1 MTEVRDGLRVADRRA
16 IETVEAV
23 ILDVGHGNCAVL
35 RDGDRC
41 VIVDAKSDKLLY
53 RELIAS
59 GVRRIE
65 HLVLSHADSD
75 HIAGAL
81 RLLPNEDFEIGT
93 VWLNADSDKDS
104 LKWHELLVLLSQ
116 LTRGGRLKTRLGI
129 CDQQDWELSL
139 DRVMIDVLHPALID
153 IGHGTGRAGK
163 IRPEMTTNGM
173 SVVLRVLM
181 DGIPALLLPGD
192 LDAAGLEQVIGRS
205 KDATAHVLV
214 YPHHGGHS
222 GAGSER
228 DFAKQLCEV
237 VDPSVVVFSM
247 GRGSFHNPLREV
259 VEQIGVSRPEAR
271 VACTQLSPNCHA
283 GDVPAVQPPHLL
295 DRPSAGAVSSRCCA
309 GSLRIAVRE
318 SALAVSPTPEDHAAW
333 IEGHVDAPMCNPRVW
348 LPQPRKA

>member
-1 MTEVRDGLRVADRRA
+1 MTEVHNGLRAVEKRKIATA
-16 IETVEAV
+16 EAV

-35 RDGDRC
+35 RDADRC

-53 RELIAS
+53 RELIES

-93 VWLNADSDKDS
+93 VWLNSDSDKDS

-116 LTRGGRLKTRLGI
+116 LARDGRLKTRMGI

-139 DRVMIDVLHPALID
+139 GRVEIDVLHPALLD
-153 IGHGTGRAGK
+153 IGHGTGRAGVV
-163 IRPEMTTNGM
+163 RPEMSTNGM
-173 SVVLRVLM
+173 SVVLRVLL
-181 DGIPALLLPGD
+181 DGHPALLLPGD
-192 LDAAGLEQVIGRS
+192 LDAVGLEKMLDRS
-205 KDATAHVLV
+205 KEASAHVLV

-222 GAGSER
+222 GANSER

-247 GRGSFHNPLREV
+247 GRGSFKNPLREV
-259 VEQIGVSRPEAR
+259 IEQIGVSLPEAR
-271 VACTQLSPNCHA
+271 VACTQLSPNCHSGEA
-283 GDVPAVQPPHLL
+283 PIVSPRHLL
-295 DRPSAGAVSSRCCA
+295 DRPSAGAAGNRCCA
-309 GSLRIAVRE
+309 GSLRITVGDGGISVDPA
-318 SALAVSPTPEDHAAW
+318 PDDHAAW
-333 IEGHVDAPMCNPRVW
+333 IDGYVDDPMCNPRVQ
-348 LPQPRKA
+348 LPGPRRP